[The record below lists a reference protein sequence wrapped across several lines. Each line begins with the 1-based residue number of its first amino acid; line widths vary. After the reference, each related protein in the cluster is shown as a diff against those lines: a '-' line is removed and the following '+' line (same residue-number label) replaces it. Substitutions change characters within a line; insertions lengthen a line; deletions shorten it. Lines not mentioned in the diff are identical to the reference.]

1 MEEASSNLIDVAVNV
16 AAKLP
21 GAILSF
27 FLGYLIIKITIFF
40 VRKSIKLF
48 RTSAAV
54 KTILIKIIEGFLW
67 FFLIIYILN
76 YLGLGSLVVALT
88 GATVIVGF
96 ILNNGLSQSISD
108 IFSGIELSREKDF
121 KVGTKISTNE
131 EKIVGE
137 VVGMN
142 LRKVKLVDDQGK
154 LHVVPN
160 SIFDKNE
167 WVVLKRKDESHKS
180 KK

>member
-1 MEEASSNLIDVAVNV
+1 VEEASSNFIDIAISI

-21 GAILSF
+21 GAIISF
-27 FLGYLIIKITIFF
+27 ILGYLAIKITMFF
-40 VRKSIKLF
+40 AKKSIKIF

-54 KTILIKIIEGFLW
+54 RTILIKIIEGFLW
-67 FFLIIYILN
+67 FFLIIFILN
-76 YLGLGSLVVALT
+76 YLGLGGLVVAIT
-88 GATVIVGF
+88 GASVLVGF

-131 EKIVGE
+131 DKIVGE

-142 LRKVKLVDDQGK
+142 LRKVKIIDDQGK